1 MQYDATKIIFGLI
14 AQGKGGLYT
23 HVNLFFLGILF
34 ILLQYKLKIL
44 ARLVCWFHICPL
56 VGKVVE
62 WFITGAYCLV
72 DFVNYIVIFIYNHE
86 FVFVV
91 IPF

>member
-44 ARLVCWFHICPL
+44 ARLVC
-56 VGKVVE
+56 
-62 WFITGAYCLV
+62 
-72 DFVNYIVIFIYNHE
+72 
-86 FVFVV
+86 
-91 IPF
+91 